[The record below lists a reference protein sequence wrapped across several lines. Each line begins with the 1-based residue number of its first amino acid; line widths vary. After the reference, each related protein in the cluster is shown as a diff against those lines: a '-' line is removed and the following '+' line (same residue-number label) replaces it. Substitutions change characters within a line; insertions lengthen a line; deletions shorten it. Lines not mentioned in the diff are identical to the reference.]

1 MFRTQFAQRISALEK
16 RIALYDQSFF
26 ESSKLF
32 KEYHELLKFL
42 EVKIPVDGKLI
53 RVGPAIDSGYI
64 LFDDFSDLDSVI
76 SLGIG
81 RNVDTELY
89 FAELG
94 IDIFLFD
101 GTVKSLPKNHER
113 FKFSSRNVYGSTP
126 SSSASNNFI
135 LSNDIFKSQLNL
147 FAEFKKTMRIQPQ
160 YLFLVDIEGSE
171 YDVILNTEKKH
182 LVLCQQITVE
192 FHDIFKQITNGKQ
205 EIYDCLV
212 KLNQTHELISIHGNN
227 YGGFFHLNG
236 NDYPDVLETTWLR
249 KDLVKF
255 KKGKNC
261 LSHELN
267 KPNNPGA
274 KDLNLEW

>member
-101 GTVKSLPKNHER
+101 GTVKS
-113 FKFSSRNVYGSTP
+113 
-126 SSSASNNFI
+126 
-135 LSNDIFKSQLNL
+135 
-147 FAEFKKTMRIQPQ
+147 
-160 YLFLVDIEGSE
+160 
-171 YDVILNTEKKH
+171 
-182 LVLCQQITVE
+182 
-192 FHDIFKQITNGKQ
+192 
-205 EIYDCLV
+205 
-212 KLNQTHELISIHGNN
+212 
-227 YGGFFHLNG
+227 
-236 NDYPDVLETTWLR
+236 
-249 KDLVKF
+249 
-255 KKGKNC
+255 
-261 LSHELN
+261 
-267 KPNNPGA
+267 
-274 KDLNLEW
+274 